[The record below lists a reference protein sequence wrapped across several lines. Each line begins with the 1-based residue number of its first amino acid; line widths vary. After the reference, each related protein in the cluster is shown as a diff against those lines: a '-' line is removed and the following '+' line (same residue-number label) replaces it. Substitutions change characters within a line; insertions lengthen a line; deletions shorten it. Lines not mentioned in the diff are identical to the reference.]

1 MDKLLYKEESY
12 QIRGAC
18 FCVWKEFG
26 GAFKESVIRKALVK
40 ELKERGLFPEIDKKI
55 EVRFKDEKVGVY
67 VPDLVVN
74 DKILIELKVKPY
86 LTKEDER
93 QFWYYLKAS
102 DYKLG
107 FLINFGSEKLEIKR
121 RIYDKAREKYR
132 NRKMQ
137 MATQDCTD

>member
-1 MDKLLYKEESY
+1 M
-12 QIRGAC
+12 
-18 FCVWKEFG
+18 
-26 GAFKESVIRKALVK
+26 VK

-132 NRKMQ
+132 SRKMQ
-137 MATQDCTD
+137 MATQDRTD